1 LLLALQQDKPLEP
14 LLSALS
20 RGFEM
25 GLRADCVIAHKLEQ
39 GWDRPISDWQ
49 QQLGLPLTQA

>member
-1 LLLALQQDKPLEP
+1 
-14 LLSALS
+14 
-20 RGFEM
+20 M

-39 GWDRPISDWQ
+39 GWDRPLRDWQ